1 MNQTASATQ
10 ERGWSNVQ
18 LTIVPTEHDE
28 PVRLPPR
35 ERRRRVVAH
44 SPAAEMVT
52 ERPAPDLRIA
62 PAPARRATPRV
73 VPPTRGTRSRWLVA
87 GAMWAG
93 MLLGGGLVGVC
104 SLIAAGC
111 VAGVAGMAWILV

>member
-10 ERGWSNVQ
+10 ERGWSDVQ
-18 LTIVPTEHDE
+18 LTIAPTEHDE
-28 PVRLPPR
+28 PVRFVPR

-52 ERPAPDLRIA
+52 HRPQPDLRIA
-62 PAPARRATPRV
+62 PAPASRATPRV
-73 VPPTRGTRSRWLVA
+73 VPPTRGTRPRWLVA

-93 MLLGGGLVGVC
+93 MMLGGGLVGVC

-111 VAGVAGMAWILV
+111 VAGVAGMAWLLV